1 MRVLHVVAPSQ
12 VGGIERVVQLLA
24 TAQHDAGDAVSV
36 VAISSRAESDAV
48 AAFLAPIQAGGVD
61 AHRIEVPPRA
71 YHQERSE
78 LRALCG
84 RLAADVVHTHGYR
97 VDVVDGAGLRR
108 AGLPT
113 VATAHGFVGGSLRN
127 RGYEWLQRRALRR
140 YHAVAA
146 VSRGIAGRLAN
157 AGVSRNRIRVLPN
170 AWRAMSP
177 LLTPAAA
184 RNELGITD
192 TGFRIGWIGRV
203 EPEKGLDVMIDALS
217 CMRGVPARLS
227 VIGDGSAVRG
237 LRKRAFV
244 KGVSGMITWHGMRP
258 SADRLLAAFDL
269 LVLSSRTEGIPM
281 VLLEAM
287 AAEIPIV
294 ATAVGGVPDMV
305 GPDEAILVPSGNPH
319 AIAEAVRSV
328 WTDRVGAERR
338 ARAARARVYREFG
351 VGPWVEGY
359 RGLYL
364 DAMTSPEPR

>member
-1 MRVLHVVAPSQ
+1 MRVLHVVAPSH

-24 TAQHDAGDAVSV
+24 TAQHEAGDAVSV
-36 VAISSRAESDAV
+36 VAISSPGESDAV
-48 AAFLAPIQAGGVD
+48 SSFLAPILAGGVD

-84 RLAADVVHTHGYR
+84 HLAADIVHTHGYR
-97 VDVVDGAGLRR
+97 VDVVDGAGFRR

-146 VSRGIAGRLAN
+146 VSRGIAGRLAHS
-157 AGVSRNRIRVLPN
+157 GVSKNRIRVLPN
-170 AWRAMSP
+170 AWRATSP

-184 RNELGITD
+184 RAELGVAD
-192 TGFRIGWIGRV
+192 TGFRIGWIGRI

-217 CMRGVPARLS
+217 CMRGVQAQLS
-227 VIGDGSAVRG
+227 VIGEGRAAPALKR
-237 LRKRAFV
+237 RAFE
-244 KGVSGMITWHGMRP
+244 KGVAGMIAWHGMKP
-258 SADRLLAAFDL
+258 SADRYLRAFDV
-269 LVLSSRTEGIPM
+269 LVLSSRTEGNPM

-287 AAEIPIV
+287 ASEIPII
-294 ATAVGGVPDMV
+294 ATSVGGVPDML
-305 GPDEAILVPSGNPH
+305 GSGEAVLVPAEDTQ

-328 WTDRVGAERR
+328 WANRADAERR
-338 ARAARARVYREFG
+338 ARAARARVYRDFD
-351 VGPWVEGY
+351 VVPWVEGY

-364 DAMTSPEPR
+364 DAMTSTEPR

>member
-1 MRVLHVVAPSQ
+1 MRVLHVVAPSH

-24 TAQHDAGDAVSV
+24 TAQHEAGDAVSV
-36 VAISSRAESDAV
+36 VAVSAPDESDAV
-48 AAFLAPIQAGGVD
+48 STFLAPIVAGGVD
-61 AHRIEVPPRA
+61 VHRIEIPPRA

-84 RLAADVVHTHGYR
+84 RIAADVVHTHGYR
-97 VDVVDGAGLRR
+97 VDVVDGAGFRR

-127 RGYEWLQRRALRR
+127 RGYEWLQRRALRG

-146 VSRGIAGRLAN
+146 VSKGIAGRLAHS
-157 AGVSRNRIRVLPN
+157 GVSQSRIRVLPN
-170 AWRAMSP
+170 AWRATSP
-177 LLTPAAA
+177 LLTAAAA
-184 RNELGITD
+184 RAELGITD
-192 TGFRIGWIGRV
+192 TGFRVGWIGRV

-217 CMRGVPARLS
+217 CMRGVQAQLS
-227 VIGDGSAVRG
+227 VIGDGSAAPG
-237 LRKRAFV
+237 LKRRAFE
-244 KGVSGMITWHGMRP
+244 KGVAGMISWHGMKP
-258 SADRLLAAFDL
+258 SAERLLAAFDV

-294 ATAVGGVPDMV
+294 ATAVGGVPDML
-305 GPDEAILVPSGNPH
+305 GGEEAILVPTEDSP

-328 WTDRVGAERR
+328 WANRADAERR
-338 ARAARARVYREFG
+338 ARAARDRVYREFN
-351 VGPWVEGY
+351 VGPWVDGY

-364 DAMTSPEPR
+364 DAMTSTEPR